1 MIKVADEIVSIKNS
15 RNSQFQILFLCA
27 TMSEV
32 KDMGLGVLQN
42 VSQFQH
48 KAITNLQC
56 YFEQSLDKSEFKLKL
71 SCAELVNCP
80 SCPVT
85 NEIHMDDYFLTRIVF
100 SVNKDA
106 LNRVKL
112 SNRKMYGL
120 ISDCINGRLLTMN
133 DFTYP
138 LNKEYN

>member
-1 MIKVADEIVSIKNS
+1 MIKVADEIVNIKNS

-27 TMSEV
+27 TISEV

-42 VSQFQH
+42 FSQFQH

-71 SCAELVNCP
+71 SCCELVNCP
-80 SCPVT
+80 SCPVANKT
-85 NEIHMDDYFLTRIVF
+85 YMNDYFLTRIVF
-100 SVNKDA
+100 SVNQDA

-112 SNRKMYGL
+112 SNRKMYEL
-120 ISDCINGRLLTMN
+120 ISDCINGRLLAMD